1 MGAAPASAQ
10 VAAAPEVVPDEILV
24 TATKRS
30 ERLIDVPVAVT
41 ALSGEALSQNQI
53 SGVATPQQLVPSLTF
68 TQSTN
73 DLNNNVRIRGVG
85 TALFNVGLES
95 SVSFVVDGVVLS
107 RQGQGF
113 QDLIDIERVEVLRG
127 PQGVLFGKNATAGVI
142 NVVTKRP
149 SKDFTAD
156 AEIVVAEQDEYR
168 VRASVAGPLSEA
180 VGFRLTGFWNDVG
193 GHIRDVATG
202 ERYNGGKSYGM
213 RGKLEAQAGDLN
225 LLLIGD
231 YRKSEALCCQFQARS
246 FVNPVALSLLAPVV
260 PSDTNRQVKNDAK
273 TFNDT
278 EQWGVSLEANLG
290 LGDHTLTSISAY
302 RT

>member
-1 MGAAPASAQ
+1 MKNASAFGAAAVGIWLSSTSIATAQ
-10 VAAAPEVVPDEILV
+10 TVPPTPDEEGTQSEIVV
-24 TATKRS
+24 TATKRA

-41 ALSGEALSQNQI
+41 ALSGDMLANNQVRGI
-53 SGVATPQQLVPSLTF
+53 DTLQQLVPSLTF

-149 SKDFTAD
+149 SKTLTIEGEA
-156 AEIVVAEQDEYR
+156 VVAEDEEYR
-168 VRASVAGPLSEA
+168 LRGSISGPLGGSA
-180 VGFRLTGFWNDVG
+180 GFRLTGFWNDVG
-193 GHIRDVATG
+193 GHIQNIATG
-202 ERYNGGKSYGM
+202 
-213 RGKLEAQAGDLN
+213 QD
-225 LLLIGD
+225 
-231 YRKSEALCCQFQARS
+231 
-246 FVNPVALSLLAPVV
+246 
-260 PSDTNRQVKNDAK
+260 
-273 TFNDT
+273 
-278 EQWGVSLEANLG
+278 
-290 LGDHTLTSISAY
+290 
-302 RT
+302 